1 VIALLAGLQFA
12 TEMIIGANYALGQI
26 LVTPMALLMSYL
38 AAPHAAG
45 LAMVPER
52 VLDTLLGAAIG
63 IALAVA
69 CSSLDD
75 RRHLAGHQMRRA
87 AGTD

>member
-1 VIALLAGLQFA
+1 
-12 TEMIIGANYALGQI
+12 MGQI

-63 IALAVA
+63 IALAVV

-87 AGTD
+87 AGTG